1 MTSRF
6 IAVVAV
12 SSLVAATCFSAEAN
26 AAQPPQVALND
37 MGKLSN
43 QGSKA
48 FSDIELAR
56 LAIFNGHPVE
66 ASRLVSEAQRSLK
79 TAQTDDTAFLKAE
92 SDMKPPPSRVYQ
104 SSAPKDTKAV
114 SWLPVGA
121 DVTVSDDFTTPAKT
135 TAVTSANAHLKKGQ
149 TNAAMKELKLANVGV
164 SYTMEVVP
172 LKQTTVD
179 VDKAAGLMKLD
190 KFYQADQVLKQ
201 VQDSVR
207 YDWVDLSAVP
217 HSSQTTS
224 SANANAASSAVAK

>member
-6 IAVVAV
+6 IAVMAV
-12 SSLVAATCFSAEAN
+12 SSLVAATCFSAEVN

-79 TAQTDDTAFLKAE
+79 IAQTDDTAFLKAE
-92 SDMKPPPSRVYQ
+92 SDMKPPPSQVYQ
-104 SSAPKDTKAV
+104 SSAAKDTKAV

-149 TNAAMKELKLANVGV
+149 TNAAMKELKLANVGI

-172 LKQTTVD
+172 LKRTTVD

-207 YDWVDLSAVP
+207 YDWVDVSAVP
-217 HSSQTTS
+217 HSSQTAS